1 MPLLREFFEKKYYP
15 VFQGQ
20 WSDTKAYEALDVVD
34 FNGSRY
40 IAKIPVPAGTLVSNT
55 NYWIKF
61 IGSVND
67 YEDLLRKVN
76 TLETTVQ
83 AQSSEL
89 TAQAQRI
96 TQLETDVTEIAV
108 DMDNVN
114 RDMRNLIA
122 MLIGE

>member
-1 MPLLREFFEKKYYP
+1 MALLREFFEKKYYP

-20 WSDTKAYEALDVVD
+20 WSDSKEYAALDVVE

-67 YEDLLRKVN
+67 YQDLLNKVN
-76 TLETTVQ
+76 GLESTVQ
-83 AQSSEL
+83 AQGSVL
-89 TAQAQRI
+89 NVQGQRI
-96 TQLETDVTEIAV
+96 TQLETDVTEIAT
-108 DMDNVN
+108 DMDNVS